1 MRSDNMP
8 RPFAPEHGEE
18 AASPLQRDIELVS
31 AALGIAFDDADPAVE
46 AWQRIR
52 ARLTPDRERVAR
64 AIQNAHGPMHPD
76 FAFALADAA
85 IAAMGEAP

>member
-1 MRSDNMP
+1 MSSD
-8 RPFAPEHGEE
+8 
-18 AASPLQRDIELVS
+18 LQRDIER
-31 AALGIAFDDADPAVE
+31 IDAIFEVYGLRLHAE
-46 AWQRIR
+46 AWHRLR

-85 IAAMGEAP
+85 IAAMKGDNA